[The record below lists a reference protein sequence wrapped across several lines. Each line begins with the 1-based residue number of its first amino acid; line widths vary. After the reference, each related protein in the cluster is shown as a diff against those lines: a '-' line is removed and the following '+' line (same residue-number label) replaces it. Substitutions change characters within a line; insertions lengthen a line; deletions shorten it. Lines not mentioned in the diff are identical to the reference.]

1 MGSRVSD
8 QPVAVDDFQN
18 VFRQLPVR
26 KLLIAAREP
35 DYIIED
41 ITDAYAEMVGTA
53 RSAMVGSPYF
63 DIFPEANEAGT
74 QATGDLINAFRAVIQ
89 HKKPQVLQVFRHDL
103 PDTGDTLEQIEQYW
117 RPTLYP
123 ILDGAGKVVHI
134 VQIFSN
140 ATQEVL
146 AKRELEEAKH
156 HLDEAL
162 EAGKVGSWTWDIK
175 TDVMVGNAGLA
186 KAFGVSVDGARNGLP
201 IDVYVQ
207 AVHKDDRERVKKAL
221 RRAIDTNTTFD
232 TEFRIVVDAKTRWV
246 IGRGRVLEYRESNR
260 FTGVVVDV
268 TERRDLQAQ
277 IDLARRQDRLNRAEA
292 KMLQERNNELQT
304 ISRTK
309 DEFVALASH
318 QLRTPATAVKQY
330 LGMVLQGYAGDISQL
345 QTEMLGKAFESNERQ
360 IEIINQILN
369 AARADTGKLAMTMAP
384 VDVVALV
391 RGVADELRSSIEKRS
406 RKFVVKLP
414 NAPQVIQADSAYLR
428 MAIENLIS
436 NADKYTPE
444 SGVIAVS
451 LRRSDHSLRL
461 AVKDTGV
468 GIPKTEFDKL
478 FVKFSRVHNPLSV
491 QAGGSGIG
499 LYLAGEI
506 VRLHGGKV
514 EVVSA
519 INKGTTFT
527 IVFPLPKAG

>member
-1 MGSRVSD
+1 MELRVSG
-8 QPVAVDDFQN
+8 QPVAVNDFQN

-26 KLLIAAREP
+26 KLLLSAEEP
-35 DYIIED
+35 DFIIED
-41 ITDAYAEMVGTA
+41 ITDSYAEMVGTT
-53 RSAMVGSPYF
+53 RSAMIGSPYF
-63 DIFPEANEAGT
+63 NVFPESNEAGT
-74 QATGDLINAFRAVIQ
+74 QATSDLIKAFRAVVR

-103 PDTGDTLEQIEQYW
+103 PDAGDSSEQIEQYW

-123 ILDGAGKVVHI
+123 IVDDGGNVVHI

-140 ATQEVL
+140 ATQEIL
-146 AKRELEEAKH
+146 ATRELGEARH

-175 TDVMVGNAGLA
+175 SDVMVGNAGLA
-186 KAFGVSVDGARNGLP
+186 KAFGVRVDDARNGLP
-201 IDVYVQ
+201 LDTYVE
-207 AVHKDDRERVKKAL
+207 AVHKDDRERIKRAL
-221 RRAIDTNTTFD
+221 RHAIDTNTTFD
-232 TEFRIVVDAKTRWV
+232 TEFRIVVDGKTRWV
-246 IGRGRVLEYRESNR
+246 IGRGRVLDYRDSSR

-277 IDLARRQDRLNRAEA
+277 IDLARRQDRLSRAEA
-292 KMLQERNNELQT
+292 KMLQERNDELQA

-330 LGMVLQGYAGDISQL
+330 LGMVLQGYAGDITDL
-345 QTEMLGKAFESNERQ
+345 QTQMLGKAFESNERQ

-369 AARADTGKLAMTMAP
+369 AARADTGKLAMTMVP
-384 VDVVALV
+384 VDIVALV
-391 RGVADELRSSIEKRS
+391 RGVTDELRVSVEKREH
-406 RKFVVKLP
+406 KLVVKLP
-414 NAPQVIQADSAYLR
+414 DAPVVLRADVAYLR

-444 SGVIAVS
+444 DGMITVS
-451 LRRSDHSLRL
+451 LRQSNHSVRL

-506 VRLHGGKV
+506 VRLHGGRV
-514 EVVSA
+514 EVISA
-519 INKGTTFT
+519 VDKGTTFT
-527 IVFPLPKAG
+527 IVFPVTG